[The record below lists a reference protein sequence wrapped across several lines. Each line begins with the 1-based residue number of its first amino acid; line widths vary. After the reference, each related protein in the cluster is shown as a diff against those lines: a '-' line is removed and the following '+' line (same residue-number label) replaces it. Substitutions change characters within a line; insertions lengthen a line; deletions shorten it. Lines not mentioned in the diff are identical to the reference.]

1 MVIAITGTPGTGKSS
16 AAAILQLKG
25 FEIIEISD
33 LAREEGLICGYDGK
47 RDSYEVDL
55 SKLDVVLR
63 GKIQKKDVF
72 VVGHLSHLI
81 DPDIIDMII
90 VLRCSP
96 SVLGMRLRNLGW
108 KESKVRENME
118 AEACDV
124 ILIESLEQSNEVY
137 EIDTTSRTPE
147 EVAVCILEILA
158 GEKEK
163 YAYGNI
169 DWSEEV
175 LSWF

>member
-1 MVIAITGTPGTGKSS
+1 MIIALTGTPGTGKSS
-16 AAAILQLKG
+16 AAAILRLRG
-25 FEIIEISD
+25 FEIIEIRD
-33 LAREEGLICGYDGK
+33 LAREENLICGYDVE
-47 RDSYEVDL
+47 RDSYEVDI
-55 SKLDVVLR
+55 SKLDAVLR
-63 GKIQKKDVF
+63 RKIQKKDVL
-72 VVGHLSHLI
+72 VVGHISHLI
-81 DPDIIDMII
+81 ERDIIDMIV
-90 VLRCSP
+90 VLRCNP

-108 KESKVRENME
+108 NESKVRENME

-124 ILIESLEQSNEVY
+124 ILIESLERSREVY

-147 EVAVCILEILA
+147 EVAGCILEILA

>member
-16 AAAILQLKG
+16 VAAILRSRG

-33 LAREEGLICGYDGK
+33 LAKEENIVCGYDEK

-55 SKLDVVLR
+55 SKLDEVLLK
-63 GKIQKKDVF
+63 KIQRKDVF
-72 VVGHLSHLI
+72 VVGHLSHLV

-96 SVLGMRLRNLGW
+96 SVLGIRLRNLGW
-108 KESKVRENME
+108 KEPKVRENME

-124 ILIESLEQSNEVY
+124 ILIEALERSNEVY

-147 EVAVCILEILA
+147 EVAVCIMEILA

>member
-16 AAAILQLKG
+16 AAAILRLKG

-33 LAREEGLICGYDGK
+33 LAREEDLICGYDGK

-63 GKIQKKDVF
+63 GKIQKKDVL

-124 ILIESLEQSNEVY
+124 ILIESLERSNEVY